1 MEGQDLSVFLKPKIL
16 KPAAEQGGDI
26 TRRFAM
32 NKVGRMF
39 AAALQD
45 RTVRFYAA
53 ETGEEMQKVQDD
65 FLCTSLAFSPRGDI
79 VAAGTVEHVIK
90 LWDIKTG
97 ECLGQLRD
105 HTYPV
110 LCLAFS
116 PDGDRLVSGSG
127 DTTLTVW
134 NVDDQSKM
142 HKMKGHGFYVV
153 TCDWDPTDNRIVSG
167 SVDANI
173 CEWDAISGKLI
184 EKHQEHRAAVHHTR
198 FSHDG
203 KRLASC
209 SSDQIIVLWDS
220 SWKPMKIT
228 TTLHQHS
235 GEVRA
240 LGFSPDGK
248 YLVSG
253 SSDKDLFLWEVDSET
268 VVGQATTIGEI
279 DGIEWLPTGNAFIT
293 EDGSGAVLRWEV
305 TDMGAM
311 LAPFENLLKEIEADP
326 APASNQE
333 LIRKYEELVAGYD
346 PEILQSKSVFYVLW
360 QCRRA
365 LGLLKGKVRRR

>member
-1 MEGQDLSVFLKPKIL
+1 MEGQDLSAFLKPKIL
-16 KPAAEQGGDI
+16 RPAAKQASDI

-39 AAALQD
+39 AAAFQD
-45 RTVRFYAA
+45 RTIRLYAA
-53 ETGEEMQKVQDD
+53 QTGEEMQRVQDE

-90 LWDIKTG
+90 LWDIRSG
-97 ECLGQLRD
+97 ECIGQLKD

-116 PDGDRLVSGSG
+116 PEGDRLVSGSG

-134 NVDDQSKM
+134 DVDIQSKV

-153 TCDWDPTDNRIVSG
+153 TCDWDPQSDRIVSG

-173 CEWDAISGKLI
+173 CEWDATSGKLI
-184 EKHQEHRAAVHHTR
+184 EKHSEHRAAVHHTR

-203 KRLASC
+203 SRLASC
-209 SSDQIIVLWDS
+209 SSDRIITLWDS
-220 SWKPMKIT
+220 SSKPMKPGN
-228 TTLHQHS
+228 TLQEHS

-253 SSDKDLFLWEVDSET
+253 SSDKDLFLWDVEAEQ
-268 VVGQATTIGEI
+268 VVGRATTTGEI
-279 DGIEWLPTGNAFIT
+279 DGIEWYPDGNAFIT
-293 EDGSGAVLRWEV
+293 EDGSGAIMRWEV
-305 TDMGAM
+305 TDMGSM
-311 LAPFENLLKEIEADP
+311 LAPFEALLKEIESDP
-326 APASNQE
+326 KPARNPE
-333 LIRKYEELVAGYD
+333 LKQKYEDLVSSYD
-346 PEILQSKSVFYVLW
+346 PEILQAGSVFYVLW

-365 LGLLKGKVRRR
+365 LGLLKGQAREK